1 MKKLCRIVCVL
12 SAALLASGCSKKEM
26 PKMSE
31 ISVTSVAASET
42 VLTGMGAGRDI
53 DPQAAEHGA
62 EGVPFFYSDENEEHT
77 FAPSEGTVKFNGR
90 YLFYNDI
97 CWLGYT
103 CSAASFV
110 MTGDRIEAVFASN
123 GGVYSDRQQG
133 WLGVMIDGELTK
145 RIRLEDGERSYVLY
159 EGDELENAEITIVKL
174 SENQMTSTGIKS
186 ITCNAKRLSAA
197 PKKDISI
204 EFIGDSITCGY
215 GNEAEKPSDG
225 FDSDMQNGAATYGFY
240 TAQSIGADWSMV
252 CISGIGLISD
262 YTDTAGVKEDY
273 LLAGDIYDYSDVN
286 FQQRRGIEPLEKW
299 DFGGGSDIVV
309 INLGTNDY
317 SYTGKDE
324 SLQGEFYAAY
334 YDFLGDV
341 RANNPNADIVCTMGI
356 MGAELYG
363 QIEEAVKDFSSD
375 NKDERIYTMKFEYQR
390 EEDGYGGD
398 YHPTV
403 KTHQRAAEQLE
414 GFLKEQGIVQN

>member
-1 MKKLCRIVCVL
+1 MKWIYKAFAVMMP
-12 SAALLASGCSKKEM
+12 ALLMAGCSGRENM
-26 PKMSE
+26 PKMSD
-31 ISVTSVAASET
+31 ISLTAAVQTDPSET
-42 VLTGMGAGRDI
+42 VFAAGRDI

-62 EGVPFFYSDENEEHT
+62 DGIPFFFSDKNENYS
-77 FAPSEGTVKFNGR
+77 FVPSESTVKFNGR

-103 CSAASFV
+103 CSSVSFV
-110 MTGDRIEAVFASN
+110 MTGDRAEAVLTSN

-133 WLGVMIDGELTK
+133 WFGVMINGELTN
-145 RIRLEDGERSYVLY
+145 RIRLKDGENSYVLY
-159 EGDELENAEITIVKL
+159 EGEQLENAEITIIKL
-174 SENQMTSTGIKS
+174 SENQMASTGIKS
-186 ITCNAKRLSAA
+186 VTCNAERLSKAA
-197 PKKDISI
+197 KKDISI

-215 GNEAEKPSDG
+215 GNEAEGPSDG
-225 FDSDMQNGAATYGFY
+225 FDSDMQNGAATYGYY
-240 TAQSIGADWSMV
+240 TAQSLNADWSMV

-262 YTDTAGVKEDY
+262 YTDTVGIKEDY
-273 LLAGDIYDYSDVN
+273 LLAGEIYDYSDVN
-286 FQQRRGIEPLEKW
+286 FQQRRGIAPLEKW
-299 DFGGGSDIVV
+299 DFHGGSDVVV

-324 SLQGEFYAAY
+324 SLQGEFYSAY

-341 RANNPNADIVCTMGI
+341 RKHNPDADIICTMGI

-375 NKDERIYTMKFEYQR
+375 NDDRHIYTMKFDYQR

-403 KTHQRAAEQLE
+403 ATHKRAAEQLVKYI
-414 GFLKEQGIVQN
+414 KENKIV